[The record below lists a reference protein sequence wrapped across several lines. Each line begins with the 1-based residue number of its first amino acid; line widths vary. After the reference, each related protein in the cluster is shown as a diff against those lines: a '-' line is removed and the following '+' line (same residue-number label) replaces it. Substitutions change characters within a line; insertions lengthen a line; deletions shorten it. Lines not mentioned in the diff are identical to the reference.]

1 MRVQLSG
8 KVLVFQTSQA
18 SSILATRSI
27 FMTHRFA
34 VVVDKKFYIKVQNN
48 NEFYLRIMALDVIR
62 ALETEETNYISDYDQ
77 NTFIKIAEAISK
89 SIRFF
94 EGENE
99 FVFYLEVSS
108 SYLNDFFQK
117 PLDDIV

>member
-1 MRVQLSG
+1 
-8 KVLVFQTSQA
+8 
-18 SSILATRSI
+18 
-27 FMTHRFA
+27 MTHRFA
-34 VVVDKKFYIKVQNN
+34 VVVDKKFYTKVQNN
-48 NEFYLRIMALDVIR
+48 NEFYLRILALDVIR
-62 ALETEETNYISDYDQ
+62 ALETDETNYISDYDQ

-117 PLDDIV
+117 PLDDIL